1 MSYRKARLWGIFG
14 IILILF
20 LITFTAFP
28 LMPNDT
34 LGTTRIIARQRTIE
48 QLIVKD
54 VLILAYRN
62 TADHAQAVSE
72 LQNALPAWEQ
82 VERGLQN
89 GDASLGI
96 SHNLPPEIHLL
107 LLQAQSDFTSIDTA
121 AHQILA
127 HPSNVDQT
135 QLMIILQHE
144 HAYSIT
150 MFQMSDLFEGHIQV
164 ISKVYFGFGVAI
176 SLGLMAIWV
185 KLFKEILR
193 LKKKDEDHQ

>member
-20 LITFTAFP
+20 LIAFAALP
-28 LMPNDT
+28 LIPNDT

-54 VLILAYRN
+54 VLILSYRD
-62 TADHAQAVSE
+62 TADHVQAISE

-82 VERGLQN
+82 VEHGLQN

-96 SHNLPPEIHLL
+96 SPNLPPEVKLL
-107 LLQAQSDFTSIDTA
+107 VLQAQSDFTSIDTA

-127 HPSNVDQT
+127 HSSPVDQT

-144 HAYSIT
+144 HTYSVT
-150 MFQMSDLFEGHIQV
+150 MFQMSDLFESHIQV
-164 ISKVYFGFGVAI
+164 ISRVYFGFGVAI
-176 SLGLMAIWV
+176 SLGLMAIWTR
-185 KLFKEILR
+185 LFKEILR
-193 LKKKDEDHQ
+193 LKKEEELSS